1 MTVIDWHDFF
11 MAFIPGPEAVPPA
24 LLHRLD
30 GKTWNRAGKP
40 DLLQRSHPLFCHDCH
55 KGVIK

>member
-1 MTVIDWHDFF
+1 MTVKIGMIVF

-30 GKTWNRAGKP
+30 GKTRNWAGKP

-55 KGVIK
+55 KGAIK